1 MDGLYN
7 KILSSLDVDERCE
20 LHDILSV
27 LIPLLK
33 YNVEIA
39 ENYKSFKL
47 SDYVTAYDY
56 ISNQYDHIQYVL
68 SKLECLKDKTR
79 VV

>member
-1 MDGLYN
+1 MDGLYD
-7 KILSSLDVDERCE
+7 KILSSLDFNERCE
-20 LHDILSV
+20 LNDILLV

-47 SDYVTAYDY
+47 SDYVTAYDC
-56 ISNQYDHIQYVL
+56 IASQYDHIQYVL
-68 SKLECLKDKTR
+68 SKLECLKDKNR